1 VASVESRPDSLTPV
15 LLLTADRVITPTAV
29 LGDAVLVADGRIAAV
44 GRAGD
49 LRSEGVE
56 EHSFPGATIVPGLR
70 DAHLHPVGY
79 AASLSRPILK
89 SAPDFDAVADIVSEA
104 AAGQPPGSAI
114 TALRLDDESLAEGR
128 LPTRD
133 LLDRVAPD
141 RPVLLV
147 RYCGHVSVANT
158 AALALAGIG
167 DDTPDPPGGSYDRD
181 GSGRITGVMRETAAD
196 PVTAA
201 IRPLAP
207 PITADDLVDAL
218 HALASTGLTG
228 VGAMVATD
236 AGCWAGAGS
245 ELDALLEAAPR
256 SPIDLGVLVI
266 ASDPDDLES
275 AALRLASTP
284 GPVRFLGA
292 KMFSDGSLGGHTAAM
307 HDGFADRPGERG
319 TDRLDPEWARRLA
332 ARSLALGG
340 KVAIHAIGDRANG
353 GVLDLME
360 RLVADGADPTDLR
373 VEHASVLTHSDI
385 ARFGRLGVTASVQ
398 PAFIASETGWL
409 GKRLGPERLAR
420 TYPFRSL
427 ADAGTPLAGG
437 SDSPVEPPHPLPGM
451 AAARDRCG
459 IVPEEALDAAE
470 ALALFTSGAAAAIG
484 ADGTLAPGTRADL
497 TVLDGDPLTASPR
510 ELRSVRP
517 LAVMVGGTAVEWR
530 RGTVAWVG

>member
-1 VASVESRPDSLTPV
+1 M
-15 LLLTADRVITPTAV
+15 LLVIADRIVTPAATG
-29 LGDAVLVADGRIAAV
+29 GDAVLVDDGRIAAV
-44 GRAGD
+44 GWATD
-49 LRSEGVE
+49 LRSKGRE
-56 EHSFPGATIVPGLR
+56 ERSFPGATIVSGLR

-79 AASLSRPILK
+79 AASLARPILK
-89 SAPDFDAVADIVSEA
+89 SAPDFDAIAQIVSEA
-104 AAGQPPGSAI
+104 ADRQPQGSAI

-158 AALALAGIG
+158 PALDLAGIG
-167 DDTPDPPGGSYDRD
+167 EETPDPPGGSYDRD
-181 GSGRITGVMRETAAD
+181 GSGRLTGVLRETAAD

-207 PITADDLVDAL
+207 PITADDLIDAL

-266 ASDPDDLES
+266 ASSPGDLES
-275 AALRLASTP
+275 AAGRIAAAS
-284 GPVRFLGA
+284 GRICFVGV

-307 HDGFADRPGERG
+307 HEGFADRPAERG
-319 TDRLDPEWARRLA
+319 IDRLDPARARRLA
-332 ARSLALGG
+332 ERSLALGG
-340 KVAIHAIGDRANG
+340 RVAIHAIGDRANG

-360 RLVADGADPTDLR
+360 GLIAGGADPADLR
-373 VEHASVLTHSDI
+373 VEHASVLTEADI

-409 GKRLGPERLAR
+409 GKRLGPERLGR

-427 ADAGTPLAGG
+427 AEAGAPLAGG
-437 SDSPVEPPHPLPGM
+437 SDSPVEPPHPLPGI

-459 IVPEEALDAAE
+459 IVPEESLDAGA
-470 ALALFTSGAAAAIG
+470 ALALFTTGAARAIG
-484 ADGTLAPGTRADL
+484 ADAELAPGAPADL
-497 TVLDGDPLTASPR
+497 TVLPIDPLGAGPD
-510 ELRSVRP
+510 ELRTAEP
-517 LAVMVGGTAVEWR
+517 IAVMVGGTEVER
-530 RGTVAWVG
+530 QPGRTAWVA